1 MKYLRFI
8 TACIMAAA
16 PLASSAQY
24 KCTINGK
31 TVYADAPCARDAKPV
46 GELQDSV
53 SKDQQIQR
61 LKQSLKEEQHLGA
74 IERQHGAEVQARE
87 RTADRFVANE
97 QAQARAADA
106 AKRQRCANLEY
117 DIKENQRGVA
127 RYQDFGW
134 QRSLTQREN
143 ELKANRESYDRECR

>member
-1 MKYLRFI
+1 MKTSWLLL
-8 TACIMAAA
+8 AA
-16 PLASSAQY
+16 LAAFPALAQY

-46 GELQDSV
+46 GALQDSV
-53 SKDQQIQR
+53 SKDQEIQR
-61 LKQSLKEEQHLGA
+61 LRQSLSEKRQRDALEGRQDAA
-74 IERQHGAEVQARE
+74 IEARD
-87 RTADRFVANE
+87 RNTDRFVANE
-97 QAQARAADA
+97 QAMARDA
-106 AKRQRCANLEY
+106 AAARQRRCARLES

-143 ELKANRESYDRECR
+143 ELKANREAYDRECR